1 MLILYTRE
9 APLRKDKKRL
19 SDVNIDDCADFIFK
33 ASLKNST
40 SFRVLYVLN
49 WFLSFKLSL
58 SHEVCLQYFLGVLMH
73 SLQSLRYMFHES
85 TQICAQNKKY
95 DKFHKNQCF
104 QDFCCIYWAVLKTSA
119 VYIELSSRLLLY
131 ILSCL

>member
-40 SFRVLYVLN
+40 SFGVLYVLN

-95 DKFHKNQCF
+95 DKFHKNHMF
-104 QDFCCIYWAVLKTSA
+104 
-119 VYIELSSRLLLY
+119 SRLLLY
-131 ILSCL
+131 ILSCPQDFCCIYIELSLRLLLYIY